1 MHTFEVYNLI
11 GLETSVPQQ
20 DNDYTV
26 DEKLTNGQ
34 SKKVMENFIGVNL
47 GIITRDTVFQKALR
61 TVLKR

>member
-26 DEKLTNGQ
+26 DEKLINGQ
-34 SKKVMENFIGVNL
+34 SK
-47 GIITRDTVFQKALR
+47 
-61 TVLKR
+61 